1 MRMPNGFGS
10 VVNLGKNRRRPWAV
24 RFTVAWGNDKKQKY
38 KYLSYHEK
46 RKDALAALIS
56 YNKKPFDL
64 DRASVTFAEVFE
76 AWAARKFSELG
87 KHSVR
92 NYKSIYRKC
101 GDLYD
106 IPFREL
112 KTAHLQ
118 AVVDANKGL
127 AHITLLKVL
136 FGQLYGYALKNDIC
150 EKDYSQ
156 FVEIP
161 TKEKK
166 VEKVPFTSEEVARL
180 WKHKDE
186 PFVDLVLILLYTGM
200 RISELIE
207 MRIENINLDDRYMIG
222 GVKTAAGRNRII
234 PIHADIMPLVK
245 AQYSPNKKYLFQSV
259 RGNKLAYNYFA
270 AKKFAPLMDKLNMSH
285 TLHETRHTFIS
296 QADRVGLNGT
306 ILKKI
311 VGHANGDIT
320 VHYTHKDITEIL
332 EEIKKFHY

>member
-76 AWAARKFSELG
+76 AWAGRKFSELG

-101 GDLYD
+101 EGLYS

-118 AVVDANKGL
+118 AVVDANKSL
-127 AHITLLKVL
+127 AHVTLLKVL
-136 FGQLYGYALKNDIC
+136 FGQLYGYALKNDLC

-166 VEKVPFTSEEVARL
+166 VEKVPFTSAEVSTL

-207 MRIENINLDDRYMIG
+207 MKIEDINLDESYMIG

-234 PIHADIMPLVK
+234 PIHAEIMPLVK

-259 RGNKLAYNYFA
+259 RGNKLQYNYFA
-270 AKKFAPLMDKLNMSH
+270 AKKFTPLMEK
-285 TLHETRHTFIS
+285 S

>member
-1 MRMPNGFGS
+1 MKLPNGFGS
-10 VVNLGKNRRRPWAV
+10 VVNLGKKRRRPWAA
-24 RFTVAWGNDKKQKY
+24 RLTIGWNDRKKQIY

-46 RKDALAALIS
+46 RKDALAALIE
-56 YNKKPFDL
+56 YNKNPYDV

-76 AWAARKFSELG
+76 AWSSRKFSELG
-87 KHSVR
+87 PHSVR

-101 GDLYD
+101 ADLYE
-106 IPFREL
+106 IPFRDI

-118 AVVDANKGL
+118 AVVDANKNL
-127 AHITLLKVL
+127 AHVTLLKVL
-136 FGQLYGYALKNDIC
+136 FGQLYGHALKNDIC

-166 VEKVPFTSEEVARL
+166 VEKVPFSSAEVATL

-186 PFVDLVLILLYTGM
+186 QFVDLVLILLYTGM

-207 MRIENINLDDRYMIG
+207 MKIENIFIDEQYMVG
-222 GVKTAAGRNRII
+222 GVKTAAGKNRII
-234 PIHADIMPLVK
+234 PIHADIMPLIM

-259 RGNKLAYNYFA
+259 RGNKLQYNYFA
-270 AKKFAPLMDKLNMSH
+270 AKKFAPLMERLGMSH

>member
-24 RFTVAWGNDKKQKY
+24 RFTVAWGADKKQKY

-64 DRASVTFAEVFE
+64 DAASVTFAEVFE
-76 AWAARKFSELG
+76 AWAARKFDELG

-101 GDLYD
+101 ADLYD
-106 IPFREL
+106 VPFREL

-118 AVVDANKGL
+118 AVVDANKKL
-127 AHITLLKVL
+127 ANVNLLKVL
-136 FGQLYGYALKNDIC
+136 FGQLYGYAIKNDIA

-166 VEKVPFTSEEVARL
+166 VEKVPFTSAEIATL

-186 PFVDLVLILLYTGM
+186 TFVDLVLILLYTGM
-200 RISELIE
+200 RISELLE
-207 MRIENINLDDRYMIG
+207 MKIENVHLADRYMVG
-222 GVKTAAGRNRII
+222 GVKTAAGINRII
-234 PIHADIMPLVK
+234 PIHEEILPLVS
-245 AQYSPNKKYLFQSV
+245 AQYSTNKKYLFQSA

-270 AKKFAPLMDKLNMSH
+270 AHKFAPLMKKLNMSH

-320 VHYTHKDITEIL
+320 VHYTHKEIGEIL
-332 EEIKKFHY
+332 DEIKKFHY

>member
-1 MRMPNGFGS
+1 MRLPNGFGS
-10 VVNLGKNRRRPWAV
+10 VVNLGKKRRRPWAV
-24 RFTVAWGNDKKQKY
+24 RLTVGWGADKKQKF

-46 RKDALAALIS
+46 RKDALDALIT
-56 YNKKPFDL
+56 YNKRPYDI
-64 DRASVTFAEVFE
+64 DRASITFSEVFE
-76 AWAARKFSELG
+76 AWAGRKFAELG
-87 KHSVR
+87 TSSVR

-101 GDLYD
+101 ADLYD
-106 IPFREL
+106 LPFREL

-118 AVVDANKGL
+118 AVVDANKRL
-127 AHITLLKVL
+127 AHVTLLKVL

-166 VEKVPFTSEEVARL
+166 LEKVPFTLEEVATL

-207 MRIENINLDDRYMIG
+207 MKIENINLDERYMIG

-234 PIHADIMPLVK
+234 PIHEEIMPLIK
-245 AQYSPNKKYLFQSV
+245 AQYSADKKYLFQS
-259 RGNKLAYNYFA
+259 NYFA
-270 AKKFAPLMDKLNMSH
+270 AYKFAPLMKKLKMSH

>member
-1 MRMPNGFGS
+1 MRLPNGFGS
-10 VVNLGKNRRRPWAV
+10 IVYLGKKRRRPWAA
-24 RFTVAWGNDKKQKY
+24 RLTVGWGNDKKQVY

-46 RKDALAALIS
+46 RKDALASLIE
-56 YNKKPFDL
+56 YNKKPYDV

-76 AWAARKFSELG
+76 AWSGRKFADLG
-87 KHSVR
+87 KSSVR

-101 GDLYD
+101 ADLYD
-106 IPFREL
+106 LPFREL

-118 AVVDANKGL
+118 AVVDANKHL
-127 AHITLLKVL
+127 AHVTLLKVL
-136 FGQLYGYALKNDIC
+136 FSHLYGYAIKNDIA

-161 TKEKK
+161 TKEKR
-166 VEKVPFTSEEVARL
+166 VEKVPFTSDEVATL
-180 WKHKDE
+180 WKNADL

-207 MRIENINLDDRYMIG
+207 MKTENIHLSDRYMIG
-222 GVKTAAGRNRII
+222 GVKTEAGKNRII

-245 AQYSPNKKYLFQSV
+245 AQYSPNKKYLFQST
-259 RGNKLAYNYFA
+259 RGNKIQYNYFA
-270 AKKFAPLMDKLNMSH
+270 AKKFAPLMERLGMSH

-296 QADRVGLNGT
+296 QADRVGFNAT

-311 VGHANGDIT
+311 VGHAHGDIT
-320 VHYTHKDITEIL
+320 VHYTHKDVAEIL
-332 EEIKKFHY
+332 AEIDKFYY

>member
-46 RKDALAALIS
+46 RKDALAALIA
-56 YNKKPFDL
+56 YNKKPFDI

-87 KHSVR
+87 SSSVR

-101 GDLYD
+101 ADLYE
-106 IPFREL
+106 IPFRDL

-118 AVVDANKGL
+118 AVVDTNKRL
-127 AHITLLKVL
+127 AHVNLLKVL

-166 VEKVPFTSEEVARL
+166 VEKVPFTSAEVATL
-180 WKHKDE
+180 WENIDR

-207 MRIENINLDDRYMIG
+207 MKIENIYLNDRYMIG
-222 GVKTAAGRNRII
+222 GLKTEAGKNRII
-234 PIHADIMPLVK
+234 PIHDDIFPLIS

-259 RGNKLAYNYFA
+259 RGNKLQYNYFA
-270 AKKFAPLMDKLNMSH
+270 AKKFAPLMESLGMSH

-320 VHYTHKDITEIL
+320 VHYTHKEVGEIL
-332 EEIKKFHY
+332 GEIKKFYY

>member
-46 RKDALAALIS
+46 RKDALAALIA

-64 DRASVTFAEVFE
+64 DAASITFSEVFE
-76 AWAARKFSELG
+76 AWAARKFDELG
-87 KHSVR
+87 ASSVR

-101 GDLYD
+101 ADLYD
-106 IPFREL
+106 LPFREL

-118 AVVDANKGL
+118 AVVDANKRL
-127 AHITLLKVL
+127 AHVTLLKVL
-136 FGQLYGYALKNDIC
+136 FGQLYAYALKNDIC

-166 VEKVPFTSEEVARL
+166 LEKVPFTAAEVATL
-180 WKHKDE
+180 WKHAAE
-186 PFVDLVLILLYTGM
+186 PYVDLVLILLYTGM
-200 RISELIE
+200 RISELLE
-207 MRIENINLDDRYMIG
+207 MKTENIKLAEGYMIG

-234 PIHADIMPLVK
+234 PIHEEILPLVK
-245 AQYSPNKKYLFQSV
+245 AQYSADKKYLFQST

-270 AKKFAPLMDKLNMSH
+270 AYKFAPLMARLGMSH

-296 QADRVGLNGT
+296 QADRAGLNAT

-311 VGHANGDIT
+311 VGHAHGDIT
-320 VHYTHKDITEIL
+320 VHYTHKEVGEIL
-332 EEIKKFHY
+332 DEIKKFYY

>member
-24 RFTVAWGNDKKQKY
+24 RLTVAWGNDKKQKY

-46 RKDALAALIS
+46 RKDALSALIS
-56 YNKKPFDL
+56 YNKKPFDI

-76 AWAARKFSELG
+76 AWADRKFSDLG
-87 KHSVR
+87 KYSVR

-101 GDLYD
+101 DSLYS

-118 AVVDANKGL
+118 AVVDANKTL
-127 AHITLLKVL
+127 ANVNLLKVL

-166 VEKVPFTSEEVARL
+166 LEKVPFTSAEVATL

-207 MRIENINLDDRYMIG
+207 MRIENINLDERYMIG
-222 GVKTAAGRNRII
+222 GLKTAAGKNRII
-234 PIHADIMPLVK
+234 PIHEEITPLIK
-245 AQYSPNKKYLFQSV
+245 AQYSPNKKYLFQSA
-259 RGNKLAYNYFA
+259 RGNKLQYNYFA
-270 AKKFAPLMDKLNMSH
+270 AKKFTPLMESLGMSH

>member
-10 VVNLGKNRRRPWAV
+10 IVNLGKKRRRPWAV
-24 RFTVAWGNDKKQKY
+24 RLTIGWGADKKQKY

-46 RKDALAALIS
+46 RKDALEALIS
-56 YNKKPFDL
+56 YNKSPYDI
-64 DRASVTFAEVFE
+64 DRASITFAEVFE
-76 AWAARKFSELG
+76 AWASRKFSELG
-87 KHSVR
+87 ASSVR

-101 GDLYD
+101 ADLYET
-106 IPFREL
+106 PFREL

-118 AVVDANKGL
+118 AVVDANKRL
-127 AHITLLKVL
+127 AHVTLLKVL

-166 VEKVPFTSEEVARL
+166 LEKVPFTSEEVATL
-180 WKHKDE
+180 WRHKDE

-207 MRIENINLDDRYMIG
+207 MEIEKINLDEGYMIG

-234 PIHADIMPLVK
+234 PIHAEIMPLVK
-245 AQYSPNKKYLFQSV
+245 AQYSPDKKYLFQSV
-259 RGNKLAYNYFA
+259 RGNKLQYNYFA
-270 AKKFAPLMDKLNMSH
+270 AYKFAPLMEKLKMSH

-320 VHYTHKDITEIL
+320 VHYTHKDISEIL

>member
-10 VVNLGKNRRRPWAV
+10 VVNLGKKRRRPWAV
-24 RFTVAWGNDKKQKY
+24 RFTVAWGDDKKQKY

-46 RKDALAALIS
+46 RKDALAALIA

-64 DRASVTFAEVFE
+64 DRATVTFSEVFE
-76 AWAARKFSELG
+76 AWAGRKFSELG
-87 KHSVR
+87 SHSVR

-101 GDLYD
+101 ADLYD
-106 IPFREL
+106 LPFREL
-112 KTAHLQ
+112 KTSHLQ
-118 AVVDANKGL
+118 AVVDANKQL
-127 AHITLLKVL
+127 AHVNLLKVL
-136 FGQLYGYALKNDIC
+136 FGQLYGYAIKHDII

-166 VEKVPFTSEEVARL
+166 LEKVPFTSEEVATL
-180 WKHKDE
+180 WKNVE
-186 PFVDLVLILLYTGM
+186 LPFVDLVLILLYTGM

-207 MRIENINLDDRYMIG
+207 MKIENINIDECYMIG
-222 GVKTAAGRNRII
+222 GVKTAAGKNRVI
-234 PIHADIMPLVK
+234 PIHADIMPLIK

-259 RGNKLAYNYFA
+259 RGNKLQYNYFA
-270 AKKFAPLMDKLNMSH
+270 AKKFTPLMEKLKMSH

-296 QADRVGLNGT
+296 QADRVGLNAT

-320 VHYTHKDITEIL
+320 VHYTHKDISEIL
-332 EEIKKFHY
+332 DEIKKFHY

>member
-10 VVNLGKNRRRPWAV
+10 VVNLGKRRRRPWAV
-24 RFTVAWGNDKKQKY
+24 RLTVGWGADKRQQF

-46 RKDALAALIS
+46 RKEALEALIS
-56 YNKKPFDL
+56 YNKSPFDI

-76 AWAARKFSELG
+76 AWSARKFAELG
-87 KHSVR
+87 SHSVR

-101 GDLYD
+101 ADLYD
-106 IPFREL
+106 LPFRDL

-118 AVVDANKGL
+118 AVVDANKRL
-127 AHITLLKVL
+127 AHVTLLKVL
-136 FGQLYGYALKNDIC
+136 FGHLYGYALKNDIC

-161 TKEKK
+161 TKEKTG
-166 VEKVPFTSEEVARL
+166 EKVPFTSAEVATL
-180 WKHKDE
+180 WENLDE

-207 MRIENINLDDRYMIG
+207 MKIENVHLADRHMIG
-222 GVKTAAGRNRII
+222 GVKTAAGKNRII
-234 PIHADIMPLVK
+234 PIHSEILPLVK

-259 RGNKLAYNYFA
+259 RGNKLQYNYFA
-270 AKKFAPLMDKLNMSH
+270 AKKFAPLMDKLGMSH

-296 QADRVGLNGT
+296 QADRVGFNPT

-311 VGHANGDIT
+311 VGHAHGDIT
-320 VHYTHKDITEIL
+320 VHYTHKDVAEIL
-332 EEIKKFHY
+332 AEIDKFKY

>member
-1 MRMPNGFGS
+1 MRLPNGFGS
-10 VVNLGKNRRRPWAV
+10 IVFLGKKRRRPWAA
-24 RFTVAWGNDKKQKY
+24 RLTVGWGNDKKQKF

-46 RKDALAALIS
+46 RKDALAALID
-56 YNKKPFDL
+56 YNKKPYDV

-76 AWAARKFSELG
+76 AWASRKFDELG
-87 KHSVR
+87 SHSVR

-101 GDLYD
+101 ADLYEL
-106 IPFREL
+106 PFREL

-118 AVVDANKGL
+118 AVVDANKQL
-127 AHITLLKVL
+127 AHVTLLKVL

-166 VEKVPFTSEEVARL
+166 LEKVPFTSAEVATL

-207 MRIENINLDDRYMIG
+207 MKIENINLDERYMIG

-234 PIHADIMPLVK
+234 PIHAEIMPLVK

-259 RGNKLAYNYFA
+259 RGNKLQYNYFA
-270 AKKFAPLMDKLNMSH
+270 AKKFTPLMEKLKMSH

>member
-1 MRMPNGFGS
+1 MRLPNGFGAI
-10 VVNLGKNRRRPWAV
+10 VNLGKKRRRPWAA
-24 RFTVAWGNDKKQKY
+24 RLTIGWGADKKQKY

-46 RKDALAALIS
+46 RKDALAALIE
-56 YNKKPFDL
+56 YNKKPYDV

-76 AWAARKFSELG
+76 AWSSRKFDELG
-87 KHSVR
+87 QHSVR
-92 NYKSIYRKC
+92 NYRSMYRKC
-101 GDLYD
+101 EPLYD
-106 IPFREL
+106 VPFREL
-112 KTAHLQ
+112 KTSHLQ
-118 AVVDANKGL
+118 AIVDANKQL
-127 AHITLLKVL
+127 AHVNLLKVL
-136 FGQLYGYALKNDIC
+136 FGQLYGYAIKNDIS

-166 VEKVPFTSEEVARL
+166 LEKVPFTSEEVARL
-180 WKHKDE
+180 WQHVDL

-207 MRIENINLDDRYMIG
+207 MKIENIHLTERYMIG
-222 GVKTAAGRNRII
+222 GKKTAAGKNRII
-234 PIHADIMPLVK
+234 PIHEEIMPLVK
-245 AQYSPNKKYLFQSV
+245 AQYSQDKKYLFQSV
-259 RGNKLAYNYFA
+259 RGNMLQYNYFA
-270 AKKFAPLMDKLNMSH
+270 AKKFTPLMEQLGMSH

-320 VHYTHKDITEIL
+320 LHYTHKDIAEIL

>member
-1 MRMPNGFGS
+1 MKMPNGFGS
-10 VVNLGKNRRRPWAV
+10 IVFLGKKRRRPWAA
-24 RFTVAWGNDKKQKY
+24 RLTVGWNDKKKQVY

-46 RKDALAALIS
+46 RKDALAALIE
-56 YNKKPFDL
+56 YNKKPYDV
-64 DRASVTFAEVFE
+64 DRASITFSEVFE
-76 AWAARKFSELG
+76 AWAERKFDDLG
-87 KHSVR
+87 AYSVR

-101 GDLYD
+101 ADLYAV
-106 IPFREL
+106 PFRDL

-118 AVVDANKGL
+118 AVVDANKRL
-127 AHITLLKVL
+127 AHVGLLKVL
-136 FGQLYGYALKNDIC
+136 FSHLYAYALKNDIC

-166 VEKVPFTSEEVARL
+166 QEKVPFTSAEVATL
-180 WKHKDE
+180 WKNTDL

-200 RISELIE
+200 RISELIG
-207 MRIENINLDDRYMIG
+207 MQIKDINLDEGYMVG

-234 PIHADIMPLVK
+234 PIHAEIMPLVK
-245 AQYSPNKKYLFQSV
+245 AQYSEDKKYLFQST
-259 RGNKLAYNYFA
+259 RGGKLQYNYFA
-270 AKKFAPLMDKLNMSH
+270 SKKFTPLMQKLNMSH

-296 QADRVGLNGT
+296 QADRVGVNGT

-320 VHYTHKDITEIL
+320 VHYTHKDIAEIL
-332 EEIKKFHY
+332 DEIKKFHY